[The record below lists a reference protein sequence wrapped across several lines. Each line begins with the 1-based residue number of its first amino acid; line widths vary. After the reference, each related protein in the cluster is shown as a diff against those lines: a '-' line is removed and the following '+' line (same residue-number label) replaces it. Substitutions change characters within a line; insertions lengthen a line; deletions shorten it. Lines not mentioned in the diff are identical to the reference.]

1 MSATDASRAIGTSGM
16 GQTGAGPGVP
26 FNGGDVRGARLLFVD
41 MGVRSLVMGEARR
54 GVVTRIFGIPR
65 DEPSFLVTMIMF
77 GAAATVVRDF
87 APRPWPHPTGADL
100 KIGGSL
106 LNATFRGIAG
116 APSGTM
122 PLAGGLIAF
131 AVLSHSLRPAVT
143 GSAREVRALTR
154 DVRAAF
160 GARYGH

>member
-1 MSATDASRAIGTSGM
+1 MSATNAPRAIGTSGI
-16 GQTGAGPGVP
+16 GQTGAEPSVP
-26 FNGGDVRGARLLFVD
+26 SNGGDVHGARMLFVD

-65 DEPSFLVTMIMF
+65 DEQSFLVTMIMF
-77 GAAATVVRDF
+77 GAAATVVRGF

-122 PLAGGLIAF
+122 HSQAG
-131 AVLSHSLRPAVT
+131 
-143 GSAREVRALTR
+143 
-154 DVRAAF
+154 
-160 GARYGH
+160 